1 MNGLVKVL
9 AVTLFACGLA
19 MAAEKPV
26 VEAIHVKNDT
36 ALTTDPSTKF
46 WHQARPTFLEKDI
59 HGNTISGRHGE
70 VRVRWTEKNLYFLFT
85 CPYDQLYLKPEP
97 NSKAETNE
105 LWKWDVAEVFVGSD
119 FNDIKRYKEFEVS
132 PQGEWVD
139 LDINLHIPHHEDGWK
154 WNSGFEAKARIDSA
168 SHLWYAAMR
177 IPISAVDTRPAAA
190 GNTLRINFFLS
201 EGPESDHHE
210 WTWQAPM
217 GNTFHAPEKFGLLK
231 LSAR

>member
-9 AVTLFACGLA
+9 AVTLFVCGLA
-19 MAAEKPV
+19 MAADQAV
-26 VEAIHVKNDT
+26 VEAVHAKQDIP
-36 ALTTDPSTKF
+36 LTTDPSTKF
-46 WHQARPTFLEKDI
+46 WNQGRPAFLEKDI
-59 HGNTISGRHGE
+59 HGNAISGRRGE
-70 VRVRWTEKNLYFLFT
+70 VRVRWTGKSLYFLFT
-85 CPYDQLYLKPEP
+85 CPYDQLYLKPQP
-97 NSKAETNE
+97 NPVAETNE

-119 FNDIKRYKEFEVS
+119 FSDIKRYKEFEVS

-154 WNSGFEAKARIDSA
+154 WNSGFEAKARIDSV

-177 IPISAVDTRPAAA
+177 IPISAVDTRPAKT

-201 EGPESDHHE
+201 EGPSSDHHE

-231 LSAR
+231 LAAK